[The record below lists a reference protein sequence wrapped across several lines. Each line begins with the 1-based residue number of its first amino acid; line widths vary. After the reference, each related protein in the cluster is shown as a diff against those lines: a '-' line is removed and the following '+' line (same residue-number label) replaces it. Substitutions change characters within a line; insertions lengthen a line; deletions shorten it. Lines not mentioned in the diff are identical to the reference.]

1 MKSVARTYLFGEK
14 NAFQRYPAALLFV
27 LVLAATV
34 TGCTLKDSPVPAGVV
49 PDCQEPTAAERAFG
63 QMCFLELD
71 EDYDIDNSHPR
82 YGQLLDAL
90 NHLSQVIE
98 PAHTPWHLYLFDDSR
113 IVDVRAVNGN
123 FVFVWSGFLDVV
135 EDEDEIAAI
144 LALEM
149 AHVLANHTRPVE
161 FTVPT
166 RVFFSTAEVATTV
179 GLLFLSQGTVA
190 IGGQGWMQY
199 LYTEAADLDPL
210 DREYNEKEER
220 DALAIACLLL
230 DRSKFSSRA
239 MLTFWRRVNNG
250 SASEGREIRLDR
262 SVPIEKRIAL
272 LEEMLSDQSVTKE
285 MVSKDFE
292 DAPGPENTAF
302 DLLQDITP

>member
-1 MKSVARTYLFGEK
+1 LKNIVRTYLFKEK
-14 NAFQRYPAALLFV
+14 AGFQHLLGASLFV
-27 LVLAATV
+27 LVLAASG
-34 TGCTLKDSPVPAGVV
+34 TGCTLKASPVPAGVV
-49 PDCQEPTAAERAFG
+49 PDCQAPTASERAFG

-71 EDYDIDNSHPR
+71 EDYDVDNSHPR
-82 YGQLLDAL
+82 YGQLLEAL
-90 NHLSQVIE
+90 SHLSNVLE
-98 PAHTPWHLYLFDDSR
+98 PADAPWHLYLFDDSK

-135 EDEDEIAAI
+135 ENEDEIAAI

-166 RVFFSTAEVATTV
+166 RVFFSTAEVATAV

-210 DREYNEKEER
+210 DREYNEEEER
-220 DALAIACLLL
+220 AALAIACLLL
-230 DRSKFSSRA
+230 DRSKYSSRA
-239 MLTFWRRVNNG
+239 MLTFWRRVQE
-250 SASEGREIRLDR
+250 SSVFEEKDMRLDR
-262 SVPIEKRIAL
+262 SVPLEKRIAL
-272 LEEMLSDQSVTKE
+272 LEEILLGLPVTKK
-285 MVSKDFE
+285 MAKKGRE
-292 DAPGPENTAF
+292 DVPWDETFSRPE
-302 DLLQDITP
+302 DITP